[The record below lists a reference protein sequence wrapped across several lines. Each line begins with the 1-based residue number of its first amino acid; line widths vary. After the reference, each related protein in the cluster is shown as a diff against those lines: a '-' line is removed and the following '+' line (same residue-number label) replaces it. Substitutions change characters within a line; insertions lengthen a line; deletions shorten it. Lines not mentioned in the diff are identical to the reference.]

1 MTIFVVALENQ
12 SYGAQKFIFV
22 HGIGGGAWFW
32 FEVITLLEL
41 YGFSATAVDLTS
53 NGIDKAIA
61 DNIAT
66 VAEYT
71 KPLIDA
77 IASTKGKVS

>member
-1 MTIFVVALENQ
+1 MTIFVVALQNQ
-12 SYGAQKFIFV
+12 SYAPQKFIFV
-22 HGIGGGAWFW
+22 HGVGGGAWFW
-32 FEVITLLEL
+32 FEIITLLEL
-41 YGFSATAVDLTS
+41 YGFSASAVDLTA

-61 DNIAT
+61 DDITT

-77 IASTKGKVS
+77 IASTRGKVS